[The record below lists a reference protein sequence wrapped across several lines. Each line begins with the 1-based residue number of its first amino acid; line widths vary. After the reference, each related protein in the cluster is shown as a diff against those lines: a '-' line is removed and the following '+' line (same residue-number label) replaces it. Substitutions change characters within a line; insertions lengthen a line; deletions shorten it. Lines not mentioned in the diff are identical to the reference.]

1 MPDLGYQAV
10 LPSLPP
16 VTISLDCKT
25 ESNWRINKTIQFF
38 TSICVRII
46 IEFLSQSF
54 ILNLNDFNKVSMIS
68 IGQTSNFHGAWNQ
81 PCHHD
86 QESCTEAILMLN
98 SAWLPTSGLSHCAYC
113 ASNSIYYALLQLECM
128 AWYKGEQSFAW
139 NTVISGIGLE

>member
-1 MPDLGYQAV
+1 MSVCLSVFRQLQFLLIAKQRATEESTKQYS
-10 LPSLPP
+10 SLH
-16 VTISLDCKT
+16 LY
-25 ESNWRINKTIQFF
+25 
-38 TSICVRII
+38 VRII

-139 NTVISGIGLE
+139 NAVISRIGLE